1 MAAHDRLYRECF
13 GARLLHDVV
22 DAKVRRLEQ
31 TLRDSER
38 AQEEGRSS
46 AHIEAERTALE
57 RERGERIEL
66 QTRLREAEAHEQVV
80 IGAVIDYLIAVGI
93 RKPDEVF
100 LALRAVLDAA
110 ED

>member
-1 MAAHDRLYRECF
+1 MAAHDRLSRECF

-22 DAKVRRLEQ
+22 DTKVRRLEQ
-31 TLRDSER
+31 TFRDSER

-57 RERGERIEL
+57 HERGERIEL

-100 LALRAVLDAA
+100 LALRAALDAA